1 MTASPTPQR
10 KQFGLWN
17 SPITPLSLARGITLT
32 DLAWDEDG
40 TLVWREMRS
49 GRGVLVVQP
58 ADGQARRDLNSEFNV
73 RAGVGYGGGDFNVA
87 GGFVYFVEGDS
98 GRIYRQPTGEGTA
111 KPVTPAFGNAAS
123 PAPSP
128 DGRYLLF
135 VHTYERRDCLA
146 ITDAEGKTWPQQL
159 VSGDDFYMQPCWH
172 PDGRRIAWIAW
183 NHPQMPWDGTTLKIG
198 TLSEA
203 ASGALP
209 VMEEV
214 ITVTGG
220 ESIAVFG
227 AQFSPD
233 GRYLAYV
240 SDPEGWWQLFVYDL
254 ASGGHKQLTGGKA
267 EHGVPAWV
275 QGLRTF
281 SFAPDG
287 KSIYFLQNRD
297 GFVGLW
303 RVEIESGM
311 QERVR
316 IGSEYTGMGQVAAA
330 PDGERAAV
338 IASGGRVPPRIV
350 TYSPSE
356 GTRVVARSLPEDLP
370 PKTYALPSPT
380 TWKGMDGE
388 DVHGI
393 FYAPQNPDFEGAGL
407 PPLMVLV
414 HGGPTGQRGASFD
427 AQAQYFASRGWAVLQ
442 VNYRG
447 SAGYGRAYR
456 DKLKGNW
463 GIYDVQDS
471 VSGAQA
477 LVKDGLV
484 DGNKLVIMGGSAGGF
499 TVLKALE
506 DYPGVF
512 KAGACLYGVA
522 NHFTLAADTHKF
534 EERYLDTLL
543 GPLPEAAEIYRERSP
558 IFFADKIK
566 DPVIVF
572 QGEEDKVVPK
582 NQSDEIVAALRRNGV
597 PHDYHVYPGEGHGFR
612 KNETI
617 EKFYTALERFL
628 KTYVIFG

>member
-98 GRIYRQPTGEGTA
+98 GRIYRQPTHDGTA

-597 PHDYHVYPGEGHGFR
+597 PHEYHVYPGEGHGFR